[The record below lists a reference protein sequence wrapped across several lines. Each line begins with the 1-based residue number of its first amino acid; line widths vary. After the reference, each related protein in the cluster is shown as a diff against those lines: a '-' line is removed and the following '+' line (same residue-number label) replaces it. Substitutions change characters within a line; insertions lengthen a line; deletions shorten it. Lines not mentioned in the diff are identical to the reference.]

1 MLYAVPSSPGP
12 PTLGLSNWYLAI
24 LMPEMLNPCMTVKI
38 PSDSD
43 DVAITLDITL
53 LRIDLVV
60 ELIVDREGL
69 RPLGMGE
76 SPRGR

>member
-1 MLYAVPSSPGP
+1 
-12 PTLGLSNWYLAI
+12 
-24 LMPEMLNPCMTVKI
+24 MPEMLNPCMTVKI